1 MPATNYRTSPNVIYN
16 KDLLNSYCSC
26 MDWLVDILHDNPVI
40 PIFLTIG
47 LGFWLG
53 GMKVKSFSLGPVTAT
68 LIVGVIIGQ
77 LDIPVSDTL
86 KNVSFMLFLFAI
98 GYSVGPQFFRSLKGD
113 GLKQI
118 GFALVEVALCIAT
131 VVVVSL
137 IMGYNKGMAVGLFSG
152 SQAFSAVIGVGSST
166 IKSLGL
172 SHEHEQAYLDI
183 IPACYAVCY
192 VFGTIGSAW
201 VIANL
206 GPILM
211 GGLNKV
217 KKQTAELEEEMDSGD
232 ITPAPGTF
240 VANRPISFRAYRAES
255 DYFNRPRTV
264 EEIETHIKALGSR
277 HFVERLRLRGEI
289 TDPEPDLKVRKGDV
303 IVLSGRRETI
313 IEDAGWIGP
322 EVTDHELLNFAAEY
336 IPVTVSKSGANGITI
351 GELRGQ
357 DYMRGVMIHK
367 IMRDDVRIPMKSRTR
382 LERGDVVILVG
393 LPQDVA
399 MAIAEIGYSD
409 RPTETTDMTFT
420 GLGIAIGCF
429 IGALTI
435 YFKGIP
441 VSLSTSGGA
450 ILAGLILGWLRN
462 KRPTFGRIPAPVVW
476 FMNNMGL
483 NMFIAVVGLGAGPTF
498 ISGLKQVGVE
508 MFLAGIVCTSVPL
521 ILSILIGA
529 KLFKFPPAIALGCAA
544 GSRNAVAA
552 LGAIQDNLDSTL
564 PAMSYTV
571 TYAVGSITLI
581 LAGMIVPLIV

>member
-1 MPATNYRTSPNVIYN
+1 MEWIA
-16 KDLLNSYCSC
+16 
-26 MDWLVDILHDNPVI
+26 DILRANPVI
-40 PIFLTIG
+40 PLFLTIG
-47 LGFWLG
+47 LGFWIGNL
-53 GMKVKSFSLGPVTAT
+53 KIKSFSLGPVTAT

-118 GFALVEVALCIAT
+118 GFALVEVLLCIAT
-131 VVVVSL
+131 VVTVSL
-137 IMGYNKGMAVGLFSG
+137 VMGYNKGMAIGLFSG

-166 IKSLGL
+166 LRSLGL
-172 SHEHEQAYLDI
+172 PPETQREYLDI

-206 GPILM
+206 GPILL

-217 KKQTAELEEEMDSGD
+217 KQQTAQLEAEMDSGD
-232 ITPAPGTF
+232 FVPDPGTF

-255 DYFNRPRTV
+255 GYFERPRTV
-264 EEIETHIKALGSR
+264 SEIERYMKSQGLR
-277 HFVERLRLRGEI
+277 HFIERLRLRGEI
-289 TDPEPDLKVRKGDV
+289 VDLEPDLKVRKGDI
-303 IVLSGRRETI
+303 IVLSGRRESI
-313 IEDAGWIGP
+313 IDEAGWIGP
-322 EVTDHELLNFAAEY
+322 EVTDHELLNFTAENL
-336 IPVTVSKSGANGITI
+336 PVTVSKSGIAGMTL
-351 GELRGQ
+351 GELRHQ
-357 DYMRGVMIHK
+357 DFMRGVMVHK
-367 IMRDDVRIPMKSRTR
+367 ILRDDTRLPLRSKTR
-382 LERGDVVILVG
+382 LEAGDVVSLIG

-399 MAIAEIGYSD
+399 VAVPEIGFSD
-409 RPTETTDMTFT
+409 RPTEGSDMTFI

-435 YFKGIP
+435 YCKGIP
-441 VSLSTSGGA
+441 LSLSTSGGA

-462 KRPTFGRIPAPVVW
+462 KRPTFGRIPRPVIW
-476 FMNNMGL
+476 FMNNAGL

-498 ISGLKQVGVE
+498 ITGLKTVGIE
-508 MFLAGIVCTSVPL
+508 MFLSGVVCTTIPL
-521 ILSILIGA
+521 VLSILIGSRI
-529 KLFKFPPAIALGCAA
+529 FKFPPAITLGCVA

-571 TYAVGSITLI
+571 TYAVGSVTLI
-581 LAGMIVPLIV
+581 FAGMIVPLLV

>member
-1 MPATNYRTSPNVIYN
+1 
-16 KDLLNSYCSC
+16 
-26 MDWLVDILHDNPVI
+26 MDWLVNILRDNPVI

-53 GMKVKSFSLGPVTAT
+53 GLKVKSFSLGPVTAT

-77 LDIPVSDTL
+77 LDIPVSDIL

-118 GFALVEVALCIAT
+118 GFALIEVALCIVT
-131 VVVVSL
+131 VVAVSL

-172 SHEHEQAYLDI
+172 PPEQEQAYLDI

-206 GPILM
+206 GPVLL

-217 KKQTAELEEEMDSGD
+217 KKQTAKLEEEMDSGD
-232 ITPAPGTF
+232 ITPDPGTF

-255 DYFNRPRTV
+255 DYFDRPRTV
-264 EEIETHIKALGSR
+264 EDIEKHIKMLGLR
-277 HFVERLRLRGEI
+277 HFIDRLRLRGEI
-289 TDPEPDLKVRKGDV
+289 TDPESGLKVRKGDV

-313 IEDAGWIGP
+313 VEDAGWIGP

-336 IPVTVSKSGANGITI
+336 LPVTVSKSGADGITI
-351 GELRGQ
+351 GELRIQ

-367 IMRDDVRIPMKSRTR
+367 IMRDDVRIPLKSRTR
-382 LERGDVVILVG
+382 LESGDVVTLVG
-393 LPQDVA
+393 LPQDVSVA
-399 MAIAEIGYSD
+399 VAEIGYSD
-409 RPTETTDMTFT
+409 RPTETTDMIFT

-483 NMFIAVVGLGAGPTF
+483 NMFIAVVGLSAGPTF

-508 MFLAGIVCTSVPL
+508 MFLAGIICTSVPL

-529 KLFKFPPAIALGCAA
+529 RLFKFPPAIVLGCAA

-571 TYAVGSITLI
+571 TYAVGLSLI
-581 LAGMIVPLIV
+581 HI

>member
-1 MPATNYRTSPNVIYN
+1 ME
-16 KDLLNSYCSC
+16 
-26 MDWLVDILHDNPVI
+26 WLIDILRDNPVI

-47 LGFWLG
+47 IGFWLG
-53 GMKVKSFSLGPVTAT
+53 GLKIKSFSLGPVTST

-98 GYSVGPQFFRSLKGD
+98 GYSVGPQFFRSLRGE

-118 GFALVEVALCIAT
+118 GFAVMEVAMCIIT
-131 VVVVSL
+131 VIAVCL

-172 SHEHEQAYLDI
+172 PAAEERKYLDI

-206 GPILM
+206 GPKLL
-211 GGLNKV
+211 GGIDKV
-217 KKQTAELEEEMDSGD
+217 RKQTAELEEEMDNGD
-232 ITPAPGTF
+232 TIPDPGTF

-255 DYFNRPRTV
+255 DYFNRPRSV
-264 EEIETHIKALGSR
+264 VEIENHIKSLGLR
-277 HFVERLRLRGEI
+277 HFIERLRIKGEI
-289 TDPEPDLKVRKGDV
+289 TEPESDLKVRKGDI
-303 IVLSGRRETI
+303 IVLSGRRESI
-313 IEDAGWIGP
+313 VDDAGWIGP

-336 IPVTVSKSGANGITI
+336 LPVTVSKSGADGLTI
-351 GELRGQ
+351 GNLRQQ

-367 IMRDDVRIPMKSRTR
+367 ILRDDVRIPLKSKTK
-382 LERGDVVILVG
+382 LERGDVVTLIG

-399 MAIAEIGYSD
+399 TAESQIGYSD
-409 RPTETTDMTFT
+409 RPTESTDMTFT

-429 IGALTI
+429 IGALTV
-435 YFKGIP
+435 YLKGIP

-462 KRPTFGRIPAPVVW
+462 KRPTFGRIPAPVLW

-498 ISGLKQVGVE
+498 ISGLRQVGME
-508 MFLAGIVCTSVPL
+508 MFLAGVVCTSVPL
-521 ILSILIGA
+521 VLSIIIGV

-552 LGAIQDNLDSTL
+552 LGAIQDNLNSTL

-571 TYAVGSITLI
+571 TYAVGSIVLI
-581 LAGMIVPLIV
+581 LAGMIVPLVV

>member
-1 MPATNYRTSPNVIYN
+1 ME
-16 KDLLNSYCSC
+16 
-26 MDWLVDILHDNPVI
+26 WLFDILRNNPVI

-47 LGFWLG
+47 IGFWLG
-53 GMKVKSFSLGPVTAT
+53 GLKIKSFSLGPVTST

-86 KNVSFMLFLFAI
+86 KNVAFMLFLFAI
-98 GYSVGPQFFRSLKGD
+98 GYSVGPKFFRSLKGD

-118 GFALVEVALCIAT
+118 GFALMEVALCITT
-131 VVVVSL
+131 VIVVCL

-172 SHEHEQAYLDI
+172 PAAEEQSYLDI

-201 VIANL
+201 VIANFGPRLL
-206 GPILM
+206 GGI
-211 GGLNKV
+211 NKV
-217 KKQTAELEEEMDSGD
+217 RKQTAELEEELDNGD
-232 ITPAPGTF
+232 TVPDPGTF
-240 VANRPISFRAYRAES
+240 VANRPISFRAYRVES
-255 DYFNRPRTV
+255 DYFKRSRTV
-264 EEIETHIKALGSR
+264 SDIENHIRRMGLR
-277 HFVERLRLRGEI
+277 HFVERVRIGGEVM
-289 TDPEPDLKVRKGDV
+289 DPEPDMKVRKGDIIV
-303 IVLSGRRETI
+303 ISGRRESVVD
-313 IEDAGWIGP
+313 DADWIGP

-336 IPVTVSKSGANGITI
+336 LPVTISKSGAEGMTI
-351 GELRGQ
+351 GNLRQQ

-367 IMRDDVRIPMKSRTR
+367 ILRDDVRIPLKSKTQ
-382 LERGDVVILVG
+382 LERGDIVTLIG

-399 MAIAEIGYSD
+399 SAVSQIGYSD
-409 RPTETTDMTFT
+409 RPTERTDMTFT

-441 VSLSTSGGA
+441 LSLSTSGGA
-450 ILAGLILGWLRN
+450 ILAGLILGWYRN
-462 KRPTFGRIPAPVVW
+462 KKPTFGRIPGPVLW

-498 ISGLKQVGVE
+498 FPGLKQVGIE
-508 MFLAGIVCTSVPL
+508 MFLAGMVCTTVPL
-521 ILSILIGA
+521 VLSIIIGS
-529 KLFKFPPAIALGCAA
+529 KVFKFPAAITLGCAA

-552 LGAIQDNLDSTL
+552 LGAIQDNLGSTL

-571 TYAVGSITLI
+571 TYAVGSIVLI
-581 LAGMIVPLIV
+581 LAGIIVPLVV

>member
-1 MPATNYRTSPNVIYN
+1 MEWLATTFR
-16 KDLLNSYCSC
+16 
-26 MDWLVDILHDNPVI
+26 DNPVI

-53 GMKVKSFSLGPVTAT
+53 NLKYKSFSLGPVTAT

-77 LDIPVSDTL
+77 LDIPVSDEL

-118 GFALVEVALCIAT
+118 GFALVEVALCITT

-166 IKSLGL
+166 IHSLGL
-172 SHEHEQAYLDI
+172 PAATEKSYIDI

-206 GPILM
+206 GPMLM
-211 GGLNKV
+211 GGLTKV
-217 KKQTAELEEEMDSGD
+217 KEQTAMLEAEMDSGD
-232 ITPAPGTF
+232 FTPEPGTF
-240 VANRPISFRAYRAES
+240 VANRPISFRAYRVES
-255 DYFNRPRTV
+255 DFFRRPRTV
-264 EEIETHIKALGSR
+264 AEVERHIKEMGLR
-277 HFVERLRLRGEI
+277 HFVERLRLRGEV
-289 TDPEPDLKVRKGDV
+289 TDPEPDQKIRMGDV
-303 IVLSGRRETI
+303 IVLSGRRESI
-313 IEDAGWIGP
+313 IDDAGWIGP
-322 EVTDHELLNFAAEY
+322 EVTDHELLNFTAENL
-336 IPVTVSKSGANGITI
+336 PVTVAKSGVAGMTL
-351 GELRGQ
+351 GSLRHQ
-357 DYMRGVMIHK
+357 EYMRGVMVRK
-367 IMRDDVRIPMKSRTR
+367 VVRDDTPLPMRSKTK
-382 LERGDVVILVG
+382 LEAGDVVTLVG

-399 MAIAEIGYSD
+399 EAVPEIGYSD
-409 RPTETTDMTFT
+409 RPTEGTDMTFT

-429 IGALTI
+429 IGALTV
-435 YFKGIP
+435 YLRGIP

-450 ILAGLILGWLRN
+450 ILAGLVLGWLRN
-462 KRPTFGRIPAPVVW
+462 RRPTFGRIPRPVIW

-498 ISGLKQVGVE
+498 ISGLQTVGLE
-508 MFLAGIVCTSVPL
+508 MFLVGVVCTSVPL
-521 ILSILIGA
+521 ILAILIGHR
-529 KLFKFPPAIALGCAA
+529 LFRFPPAITLGCVA

-571 TYAVGSITLI
+571 TYAVGSVTLI
-581 LAGMIVPLIV
+581 LAGMIVPLLV

>member
-1 MPATNYRTSPNVIYN
+1 MEWIA
-16 KDLLNSYCSC
+16 
-26 MDWLVDILHDNPVI
+26 DIFRDNPVI

-53 GMKVKSFSLGPVTAT
+53 GLRIKSFSLGPVTAT

-98 GYSVGPQFFRSLKGD
+98 GYSVGPQFFRSLRGD

-118 GFALVEVALCIAT
+118 GFALMEVAICIIT
-131 VVVVSL
+131 VVTVSL
-137 IMGYNKGMAVGLFSG
+137 VMGYNKGMAVGLFSG
-152 SQAFSAVIGVGSST
+152 SQAFSAVIGVGAST
-166 IKSLGL
+166 IRSLGL
-172 SHEHEQAYLDI
+172 PPDEQQENLDI

-206 GPILM
+206 GPKLL
-211 GGLNKV
+211 GGLDKV
-217 KKQTAELEEEMDSGD
+217 RKQTAELEEEMDNGD
-232 ITPAPGTF
+232 IVPDPGTF

-255 DYFNRPRTV
+255 DYFNHPRSV
-264 EEIETHIKALGSR
+264 MDIEEHIKALGLR
-277 HFVERLRLRGEI
+277 HFIERLRLKGEV
-289 TDPEPDLKVRKGDV
+289 TDPEPNLRVRRGDV
-303 IVLSGRRETI
+303 IVLSGRRESI
-313 IEDAGWIGP
+313 VEEAGWIGP

-336 IPVTVSKSGANGITI
+336 LPVTVSKSGADGITI
-351 GELRGQ
+351 GSLRQQ

-367 IMRDDVRIPMKSRTR
+367 VLRDDVRIPVKSRTR
-382 LERGDVVILVG
+382 LERGDVVTLIG

-399 MAIAEIGYSD
+399 AAVSQIGYSD
-409 RPTETTDMTFT
+409 RPTEGTDMTFT

-429 IGALTI
+429 IGALTVH
-435 YFKGIP
+435 FKGIP

-462 KRPTFGRIPAPVVW
+462 KRPTFGRIPAPVLW
-476 FMNNMGL
+476 FMNNLGL

-498 ISGLKQVGVE
+498 IAGLKQVGIE
-508 MFLAGIVCTSVPL
+508 MFLAGVVCTSVPL
-521 ILSILIGA
+521 ILSIIIGA
-529 KLFKFPPAIALGCAA
+529 KLFKFHPAITLGCAA

-552 LGAIQDNLDSTL
+552 LGAIQDNLNSTL

-571 TYAVGSITLI
+571 TYAVGSIVLI

>member
-1 MPATNYRTSPNVIYN
+1 ME
-16 KDLLNSYCSC
+16 
-26 MDWLVDILHDNPVI
+26 WFVDILRGNPVI

-47 LGFWLG
+47 VGFWLG
-53 GMKVKSFSLGPVTAT
+53 GLRIKSFSLGPVTAT

-77 LDIPVSDTL
+77 LDIPMSDEL
-86 KNVSFMLFLFAI
+86 KSVSFMLFLFAI

-118 GFALVEVALCIAT
+118 GFALMEVALCIAT
-131 VVVVSL
+131 VVLASV

-172 SHEHEQAYLDI
+172 PPGEEKAYLDI

-206 GPILM
+206 GPMLM
-211 GGLNKV
+211 GGLKKV

-232 ITPAPGTF
+232 ITPDPGTF
-240 VANRPISFRAYRAES
+240 VVNRPISFRAYRAES
-255 DYFNRPRTV
+255 PYFNHPRSV
-264 EEIETHIKALGSR
+264 EEIEGHIKALGLR
-277 HFVERLRLRGEI
+277 HFIERLRVRGEI
-289 TDPEPDLKVRKGDV
+289 TDPDPGLKVRKGDI

-313 IEDAGWIGP
+313 VDDAGWIGP
-322 EVTDHELLNFAAEY
+322 EVADHELLNFAAEY
-336 IPVTVSKSGANGITI
+336 LPVTVSKSGAAGASI
-351 GELRGQ
+351 GQLRQQ
-357 DYMRGVMIHK
+357 DYMRGVMVHK
-367 IMRDDVRIPMKSRTR
+367 IMRDDVRIPLKSRTV
-382 LERGDVVILVG
+382 LESGDIVTLVG
-393 LPQDVA
+393 LPQDVSA
-399 MAIAEIGYSD
+399 AVSQIGYSD
-409 RPTETTDMTFT
+409 RPTESTDMTFT

-429 IGALTI
+429 LGALTVHL
-435 YFKGIP
+435 KGIP

-462 KRPTFGRIPAPVVW
+462 KRPTFGRIPAPVLW
-476 FMNNMGL
+476 FMNNFGL
-483 NMFIAVVGLGAGPTF
+483 NMFIAVVGLAAGPTF
-498 ISGLKQVGVE
+498 ISGLRQVGFE
-508 MFLAGIVCTSVPL
+508 MFLVGAACTTIPL
-521 ILSILIGA
+521 VLSIIIGA
-529 KLFKFPPAIALGCAA
+529 KVFKFPPAVVLGCAA

-552 LGAIQDNLDSTL
+552 LGAIQDNLESTL

-581 LAGMIVPLIV
+581 LAGMLVPLLV

>member
-1 MPATNYRTSPNVIYN
+1 ME
-16 KDLLNSYCSC
+16 
-26 MDWLVDILHDNPVI
+26 WLVDILRGNPVI

-47 LGFWLG
+47 IGFWLG
-53 GMKVKSFSLGPVTAT
+53 GLKIKSFSLGPVTAT

-86 KNVSFMLFLFAI
+86 KNVAFMMFLFAI

-118 GFALVEVALCIAT
+118 GFALIEVALCIVT
-131 VVVVSL
+131 VVAVSL
-137 IMGYNKGMAVGLFSG
+137 IMGYDKGMAVGLFSG
-152 SQAFSAVIGVGSST
+152 SQAFSAVIGVGSTT

-172 SHEHEQAYLDI
+172 PEAETLAYLDI

-211 GGLNKV
+211 GGTEKV
-217 KKQTAELEEEMDSGD
+217 RRQTKELEAEMDSGN
-232 ITPAPGTF
+232 TPPDPGTF

-255 DYFNRPRTV
+255 DYFNHPRSV
-264 EEIETHIKALGSR
+264 EDIENHIKTIGLR
-277 HFVERLRLRGEI
+277 HFVERLRIKGEI
-289 TDPEPDLKVRKGDV
+289 TDPEPFIKVRKGDT
-303 IVLSGRRETI
+303 IVLSGRRESI
-313 IEDAGWIGP
+313 IDDAGWIGP

-336 IPVTVSKSGANGITI
+336 IPVTVSKSGADGITI
-351 GELRGQ
+351 GELRQ
-357 DYMRGVMIHK
+357 HDYMRGVMIHK
-367 IMRDDVRIPMKSRTR
+367 ILREDVRIPLRSKTC
-382 LERGDVVILVG
+382 LQRGDVVTLVG

-399 MAIAEIGYSD
+399 TAESEIGYSD
-409 RPTETTDMTFT
+409 RPTEGTDMTFT
-420 GLGIAIGCF
+420 GIGIAVGCF
-429 IGALTI
+429 IGALTV
-435 YFKGIP
+435 YFKGVPI
-441 VSLSTSGGA
+441 SLSTSGGA

-462 KRPTFGRIPAPVVW
+462 KRPTFGRIPAPVLW
-476 FMNNMGL
+476 FMNNLGL

-508 MFLAGIVCTSVPL
+508 MFLAGVVCTTVPL
-521 ILSILIGA
+521 VLSIIIGA
-529 KLFKFPPAIALGCAA
+529 KLFKFPPAVTLGCAA

-571 TYAVGSITLI
+571 TYAVGCIILI
-581 LAGMIVPLIV
+581 LAGMIVPLVV

>member
-1 MPATNYRTSPNVIYN
+1 ME
-16 KDLLNSYCSC
+16 
-26 MDWLVDILHDNPVI
+26 WLVEILRDNPVI

-47 LGFWLG
+47 IGFWLG
-53 GMKVKSFSLGPVTAT
+53 GLKIKSFSLGPVTAT

-98 GYSVGPQFFRSLKGD
+98 GYSVGPQFFRSLKGE

-118 GFALVEVALCIAT
+118 GFALVEVALCIIT

-172 SHEHEQAYLDI
+172 PPAEQQAYLDI

-206 GPILM
+206 GPMLL
-211 GGLNKV
+211 GGIKKV
-217 KKQTAELEEEMDSGD
+217 KAQTAQLEEEMDSGD
-232 ITPAPGTF
+232 ITPDPGTF

-255 DYFNRPRTV
+255 DYFSHPRSV
-264 EEIETHIKALGSR
+264 EDIENHIRALGLR
-277 HFVERLRLRGEI
+277 HFIERLRIKGEI
-289 TDPEPDLKVRKGDV
+289 TDPEPELKVRKGDI

-313 IEDAGWIGP
+313 VDDAGWIGP

-336 IPVTVSKSGANGITI
+336 LPVTVSKSGADGITI
-351 GELRGQ
+351 GELRRQ

-367 IMRDDVRIPMKSRTR
+367 ILRDDVRIPVKSRTK
-382 LERGDVVILVG
+382 LESGDVVTLVG

-399 MAIAEIGYSD
+399 TAVSQIGYSD
-409 RPTETTDMTFT
+409 RPSEVTDMTFT

-429 IGALTI
+429 IGALTVH
-435 YFKGIP
+435 FKGIP

-462 KRPTFGRIPAPVVW
+462 KRPTFGRIPAPVLW
-476 FMNNMGL
+476 FMNNFGL
-483 NMFIAVVGLGAGPTF
+483 NMFIAVVGLAAGPTF

-508 MFLAGIVCTSVPL
+508 MFLVGIVCTSVPL
-521 ILSILIGA
+521 ILSIIIGA
-529 KLFKFPPAIALGCAA
+529 KLFKFPPALTLGCAA

-552 LGAIQDNLDSTL
+552 LGAIQDNLESTL